1 MRLIIIQDLDQLSFG
16 WHKKFKKMKYSKH
29 IVFLLLI
36 NLIVVF
42 LSIFSGNL
50 TRKLEIANL
59 QIKLNIDKKIEQLQV
74 NKIEFSFYNTTDYLR
89 RLHNI
94 YFSVDEN
101 YPEKNILSLSNISDI
116 SKERIFLVNLK

>member
-1 MRLIIIQDLDQLSFG
+1 MRFLIIQDLDQLSFG
-16 WHKKFKKMKYSKH
+16 WLKKFKMKYSKQ

-50 TRKLEIANL
+50 TRKLEVTNH
-59 QIKLNIDKKIEQLQV
+59 QIKLNIEKEIEQLQV
-74 NKIEFSFYNTTDYLR
+74 NKIEFSFYNNSDYLR

-94 YFSVDEN
+94 YFSLEEK

-116 SKERIFLVNLK
+116 TNERVFLVNIK

>member
-1 MRLIIIQDLDQLSFG
+1 
-16 WHKKFKKMKYSKH
+16 MKYSKQ

-50 TRKLEIANL
+50 TRKLEVNNHK
-59 QIKLNIDKKIEQLQV
+59 IKLNIEKEIEQLQV
-74 NKIEFSFYNTTDYLR
+74 NKIEFSYYNNSNYMR
-89 RLHNI
+89 KLHNI
-94 YFSVDEN
+94 YFSVDEQ

-116 SKERIFLVNLK
+116 TKERVYLVNIK

>member
-1 MRLIIIQDLDQLSFG
+1 MIIQDLDQLSFG
-16 WHKKFKKMKYSKH
+16 WHKKFKMKYSKQ

-50 TRKLEIANL
+50 TRKLEVTNH
-59 QIKLNIDKKIEQLQV
+59 QIRLNIEKEIEQLQV
-74 NKIEFSFYNTTDYLR
+74 NKIEFSFYNNSDYLR

-94 YFSVDEN
+94 YFSVDET

-116 SKERIFLVNLK
+116 TEERVYLVNIK